1 MNYSIVL
8 YTNFSQQILS
18 KTNTLSLVYFAI
30 LHAVIIATIFA
41 TDGYTL
47 KCHKYFSYLPV
58 NECWL
63 TVYVYVTYQSSM
75 KVIYKIL

>member
-18 KTNTLSLVYFAI
+18 KTNTLGLVYFAI
-30 LHAVIIATIFA
+30 LHAVIIATVFA

-47 KCHKYFSYLPV
+47 KCHKYFSYL

-63 TVYVYVTYQSSM
+63 AVYVYVIYQSSI